1 MKRGISRLRNDEW
14 TNIPYDS
21 LLGAQELNSI
31 AINPINPDQVFI
43 SSLFDGL
50 LELND
55 TIPIMLHDDSNSSL
69 LPVSSTSNQL
79 RIGASSFDNNGVLWV
94 TNVMS
99 NDHLHAY
106 NTISKSWKSYD
117 LSSDVDNLTAGDRGT
132 NKLLVD
138 DNGTVWFANNREGNW
153 R

>member
-1 MKRGISRLRNDEW
+1 MSFGFLWGLSETFNPYPINKRGISRLRNNEW

-55 TIPIMLHDDSNSSL
+55 TIPTMLHDDSNSSL
-69 LPVSSTSNQL
+69 LPISSTSIN
-79 RIGASSFDNNGVLWV
+79 
-94 TNVMS
+94 
-99 NDHLHAY
+99 
-106 NTISKSWKSYD
+106 
-117 LSSDVDNLTAGDRGT
+117 
-132 NKLLVD
+132 
-138 DNGTVWFANNREGNW
+138 
-153 R
+153 